1 MGEFNP
7 MLLVK
12 LLLGSAFLL
21 TAVFLLFCE
30 EVIFG
35 VLFLSI
41 YISFNGWAK
50 IQAPKLVKSSP
61 ITELSAAWTSF
72 DE

>member
-1 MGEFNP
+1 MGEFSP

-21 TAVFLLFCE
+21 SAIFLLFSE
-30 EVIFG
+30 EVIIG

-41 YISFNGWAK
+41 YFGFNGWAK
-50 IQAPKLVKSSP
+50 IQAPKLVKYSS
-61 ITELSAAWTSF
+61 ITDLSAAWPPIN
-72 DE
+72 E